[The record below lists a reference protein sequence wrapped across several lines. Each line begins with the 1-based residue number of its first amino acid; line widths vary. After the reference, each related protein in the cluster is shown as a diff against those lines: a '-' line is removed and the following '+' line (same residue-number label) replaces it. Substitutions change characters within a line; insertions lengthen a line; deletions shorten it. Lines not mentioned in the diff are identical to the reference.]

1 MARTFSI
8 KNRLKTAGI
17 LLVLCVILLLANV
30 RNYVIS
36 SRVSDSIETIYE
48 DRLKA
53 QDLIFSYGQVLENVE
68 IVIECGSVQER
79 QINKRFAKFDAIN
92 EKYLKTKLTDEESE
106 VYLNFSNKIASIKA
120 SAGNYQEIE
129 KYLFSA
135 KEDLARLE
143 AIQME
148 EAKKEMISISQLEG
162 NRQLSFYLESGIL
175 VVLLLIVQVMVLSSG
190 FKHSKSNEIHPE
202 KF

>member
-17 LLVLCVILLLANV
+17 LLVLCVVLLLANV

-53 QDLIFSYGQVLENVE
+53 QDLIFSYGHVLENVQ
-68 IVIECGSVQER
+68 VVLECGAVQER

-92 EKYLKTKLTDEESE
+92 ERYMKTKLTEEESE
-106 VYLNFSNKIASIKA
+106 VYRSFSKKIALIK
-120 SAGNYQEIE
+120 SSSGDYQEIE

-148 EAKKEMISISQLEG
+148 EAQKEMISISQLEG

-175 VVLLLIVQVMVLSSG
+175 VVLLLIVQIMVLSSG
-190 FKHSKSNEIHPE
+190 FKHTSTKEVRR
-202 KF
+202 